1 MHHYREDLLPKA
13 RSLRRNMTREER
25 HLWYDFLCTYP
36 VRFRRQKPV
45 LDYILDFYSPAT
57 RLGIELDGSQHV
69 EEKQITYDMERTH
82 LLSKEGIFLL
92 RFTNR
97 DIWENFRGVCERI
110 DQVVKQRMAE
120 MR

>member
-25 HLWYDFLCTYP
+25 HLWYDFLCNYP

-45 LDYILDFYSPAT
+45 LDYILDFYSPAVQ
-57 RLGIELDGSQHV
+57 LGVELDGSQHV
-69 EEKQITYDMERTH
+69 EEEQFIYDMERTH
-82 LLSKEGIFLL
+82 LLSKEGIVLL

-97 DIWENFRGVCERI
+97 EIWESFRGVCERI

-120 MR
+120 LR